1 MSRRLKMA
9 IIDTIRNLHKSGH
22 SNREIA
28 RVVGIDRGTVAKYLR
43 GDEES
48 NASKSAKPDHR
59 VGPKNACEPFR
70 DLILTKLESGL
81 TGTRIFQDL
90 VDDHGFTASYSSVR
104 RFIQR
109 LFGASKRPQGKRPRS
124 TLARE
129 RALRQ
134 VVGRIVVH
142 GCSDSS
148 LATHDAVTVKSFID
162 RPPITS
168 STALRM
174 PSTISAVFPKR
185 W

>member
-1 MSRRLKMA
+1 MSRWLKMA

-43 GDEES
+43 DDEES

-109 LFGASKRPQGKRPRS
+109 LGRKSPVPVRRIETAPGEEAQIDFGTG
-124 TLARE
+124 AR
-129 RALRQ
+129 
-134 VVGRIVVH
+134 
-142 GCSDSS
+142 
-148 LATHDAVTVKSFID
+148 
-162 RPPITS
+162 
-168 STALRM
+168 
-174 PSTISAVFPKR
+174 
-185 W
+185 